1 MPLRLRRS
9 FKALDISFSLPASL
23 LSAVEKLG
31 VGFAN
36 QPVSCGKSVWWGLIL
51 RNQRVRHRARTERDG
66 RTQGK
71 SHKSKR
77 THLAGAG
84 MRRVKWGKV
93 PVMSVESLR
102 TNIQRYPWRHVQRL
116 QQNESWV
123 GESIALR
130 LRTAGVVGRGGSG
143 RGRSVQKK
151 NRCST
156 RYCTVCSK
164 AVQIS
169 QLAGASVPASPYFSR
184 YKFLSVNCMVI

>member
-1 MPLRLRRS
+1 MEEHKGKATNLREH
-9 FKALDISFSLPASL
+9 IWPG
-23 LSAVEKLG
+23 LG
-31 VGFAN
+31 CEE
-36 QPVSCGKSVWWGLIL
+36 SS
-51 RNQRVRHRARTERDG
+51 
-66 RTQGK
+66 
-71 SHKSKR
+71 
-77 THLAGAG
+77 GA
-84 MRRVKWGKV
+84 
-93 PVMSVESLR
+93 
-102 TNIQRYPWRHVQRL
+102 RL